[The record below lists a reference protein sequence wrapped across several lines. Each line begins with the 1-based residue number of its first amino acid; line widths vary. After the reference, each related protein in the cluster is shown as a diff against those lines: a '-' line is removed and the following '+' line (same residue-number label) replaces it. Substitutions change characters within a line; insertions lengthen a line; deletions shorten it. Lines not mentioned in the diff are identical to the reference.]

1 MDAILSKVIKE
12 CHTKV
17 TFELNHEGANGIS
30 DAETWKKS
38 ISSKNVKAF
47 RT

>member
-1 MDAILSKVIKE
+1 MDAILNKVIKE

-30 DAETWKKS
+30 DAKTWRR
-38 ISSKNVKAF
+38 AF
-47 RT
+47 QAQM